1 VTLSENGPNQP
12 LSESSI
18 AARLSWLKPSVTHL
32 ELVRFGQLRASSILL
47 KHSLYLS
54 LEPILFQCYNNHS
67 ILMDILATLN
77 PAQREAAEAIQGPV
91 LILAGPGSGKTRV
104 ITYRVAYLVRTCGVS
119 PHHIMAVTFTNKA
132 AREMK
137 DRLGQLI
144 GQAIEALT
152 LGTFHAICARILR
165 RDGKAVGLESSF
177 VIYDEDD
184 QLRLVKQVLE
194 ELRLDPRQHV
204 PQALRSAIEA
214 AKSRLISPQDY
225 GQQVGSYFEE
235 IAHRVYQRYQQLLGQ
250 GQAVDFDDLLMRTIV
265 LFRDHPKILAK
276 YQSRYVHI
284 LVDEFQDTNIA
295 QYELM
300 RQLAGR
306 HRNLCVVGDPDQS
319 IYSWRFADLRNI
331 LSFEKDYPE
340 AKVVF
345 LEQNYRST
353 KTILE
358 VASDVISANVLR
370 KPKKLWTEN
379 EGGTPVAVIESY
391 NAEGEAQYVVNEIER
406 LASQEQIALKDCAVM
421 YRVNAQSRALEE
433 TFMRYGVPYKL
444 VGGTR
449 FYQRQEVK
457 DIIAYLRLINNP
469 QDNVSLLRIMNV
481 PGRGIGQKTVSVL
494 QSWAAAHDV
503 SLFQALRQI
512 SQSAVD
518 GEDKRQSLPLRTIHA
533 LAGFDVLM
541 SEFVTRSGE
550 LGLSSLMDEILERT
564 GYRTYIQNKE
574 DGEERWE
581 NIVELRN
588 VATDYNDLDSQEALT
603 AFLEKVSLVSDID
616 ELDETADAVT
626 LITLHQAKGLEF
638 PAVFIVGLE
647 EGILPHR
654 RSFDDPE
661 QMEEERRLCYVGITR
676 AKKHLYLL
684 RSYRRTLFGGS
695 TANPPSRFLPDIS
708 RHLISPRGLWD
719 ESPTPALDSEFSHD
733 SHPSPESAPT
743 PTLKVGDHVHHSK
756 FGPGIVMSCSPTRD
770 DQEITVV
777 FERAGVKKLLASLAP
792 LEKTQR
798 HSGLPLQPIDR
809 IHGNV

>member
-1 VTLSENGPNQP
+1 
-12 LSESSI
+12 
-18 AARLSWLKPSVTHL
+18 
-32 ELVRFGQLRASSILL
+32 
-47 KHSLYLS
+47 
-54 LEPILFQCYNNHS
+54 
-67 ILMDILATLN
+67 MDILATLN
-77 PAQREAAEAIQGPV
+77 PAQREAAEAIKGPV

-119 PHHIMAVTFTNKA
+119 PHHVMAVTFTNKA

-137 DRLGQLI
+137 QRSEQLLGQD
-144 GQAIEALT
+144 IEALT

-165 RDGKAVGLESSF
+165 RDGKPVGLESSF

-194 ELRLDPRQHV
+194 ELKLDPKQHV
-204 PQALRSAIEA
+204 PRALRSAIGA
-214 AKSRLISPQDY
+214 AKSRLISPEDY
-225 GQQVGSYFEE
+225 GQQIGSYFEE
-235 IAHRVYQRYQQLLGQ
+235 IVSRVYQRYQQLLGQ
-250 GQAVDFDDLLMRTIV
+250 GQAVDFDDLLMKTV
-265 LFRDHPKILAK
+265 QLFRDHPRILAR

-300 RQLAGR
+300 KQLAGKY
-306 HRNLCVVGDPDQS
+306 RNLCVVGDPDQS

-353 KTILE
+353 KTILD
-358 VASDVISANVLR
+358 VASDIISANVLR

-379 EGGTPVAVIESY
+379 EDGTPIAVVESY
-391 NAEGEAQYVVNEIER
+391 NAEEEAQYVVNEIER
-406 LASQEQIALKDCAVM
+406 LVNQEQVSLKDSAVM

-433 TFMRYGVPYKL
+433 TLLRYGVPYKL

-457 DIIAYLRLINNP
+457 DIIAYLRLIHNP
-469 QDNVSLLRIMNV
+469 HDNVSLLRIINV
-481 PGRGIGQKTVSVL
+481 PGRGIGEKTISIL
-494 QSWAAAHDV
+494 QSWAKANDV
-503 SLFQALRQI
+503 SLCDALKQI
-512 SQSAVD
+512 SQNTVA
-518 GEDKRQSLPLRTIHA
+518 GAPKQSLPSRTAQA
-533 LAGFDVLM
+533 LAGFDALM
-541 SEFVTRSGE
+541 SQFIARSRE
-550 LGLSSLMDEILERT
+550 LTLSGLVDEILEHT
-564 GYRTYIQNKE
+564 GYRAYIQNKE

-581 NIVELRN
+581 NITELRN
-588 VATDYNDLDSQEALT
+588 VATEYNELDTGQALT

-616 ELDETADAVT
+616 QLDETADAVT

-654 RSFDDPE
+654 KSFDDPE

-684 RSYRRTLFGGS
+684 RSYRRSLFGGS

-708 RHLISPRGLWD
+708 RHLISSRGLWD
-719 ESPTPALDSEFSHD
+719 DTTTPVSEPDFSYNSHA
-733 SHPSPESAPT
+733 SHPSVGT
-743 PTLKVGDHVHHSK
+743 LTLKVGDHVYHSK
-756 FGPGIVMSCSPTRD
+756 FGPGIVMACNPTNI
-770 DQEITVV
+770 DQELTVV
-777 FERAGVKKLLASLAP
+777 FEQAGVKKLLASLAP
-792 LEKTQR
+792 LE
-798 HSGLPLQPIDR
+798 R
-809 IHGNV
+809 IEKDSNFPS